1 MLLLHDVFLDWPGA
15 IMAQNLESGFSSAAP
30 DAARAVA
37 GAHDETPSATRTKP
51 FSPDRPDD
59 SAPGAP
65 ATLGE
70 ALDLAHSQSVRQTL
84 RRAGW
89 ISVNRS
95 QDQPSVD
102 GRDLFVAALESGKD
116 KPPLSTVGSLFGW
129 IKQRNGKAL
138 FDFLERAVPSADDNR
153 DLAAVVLTKRARSLL
168 ARALLIARK
177 TADRADYDDRHI
189 IAALIL
195 PDPNGSNEDVLEL
208 GRDELGINL
217 GEFAASF
224 FELVT
229 KYREGDA
236 DESRAADESLVAWS
250 EIRRD
255 PPPSPLPVLTL
266 AGFTSDSVAIGAGDP
281 LGIAPDVRAFA
292 RLVCLEQAKPP
303 LSICIFGEWGSG
315 KSSFMERLQ
324 WEIDEIVKSE
334 RRLAEES
341 ASRRDGALRFVKD
354 IVQIRFNAWH
364 YADANLWA
372 SLTAVFFDQLRWG
385 GAVGVQRADY
395 QRLIAKVANRV
406 RSLEAGADH
415 AEKSVVDAKRRLE
428 AADRALDKA
437 RKDLTSGDFVVAS
450 HALAKRFDEFQKD
463 SGRKKKLE
471 EIGKILHYENLPS
484 DINAFVDAS
493 AEAAKVSGK
502 IKLIV
507 RVLASGSWA
516 TRWAMLAVVLL
527 AVAGAGLRYPGVEQL
542 GTAVQGLLAW
552 GGGGAA
558 LLAAVLQAFRVAQ
571 PILDGAWTYAKGAE
585 EERRKL
591 REAVEQRNSDVQ
603 QAATKLRD
611 AESAFESAMKPLREY
626 GGDAT
631 ANAPGTILRY
641 FLFEDSDVRDYDK
654 QVGIVSRARRS
665 FEQLN
670 AIAAT
675 ARFERSAQQNQHGA
689 GEMRQEEAGF
699 QVPDRI
705 VLYIDD
711 LDRCSHE
718 QVYAVLQAIHLLL
731 AFELFVVVVGVDVSW
746 VEGAVAKYF
755 EGDVASEE
763 TREAGTRSQLQTHRR
778 KRAADY
784 LEKIFQI
791 AFWLQPLSTG
801 DANGRSSG
809 GTYKAYVDKL
819 FEDNVATAADEF
831 ASGGGET
838 TVERIESGNVTGGPV
853 ASGSDSATG
862 LPEPP
867 QPAHRGDADPDDL
880 AAVRLDPEELK
891 FLTGKVIGDL
901 AGKSPRA
908 VKRFVNIYRIVRARL
923 SDFELAEFLGRD
935 DRPPLYPMAALIAA
949 VETGQRMEV
958 ADSFY
963 AGLKLLPERTATL
976 ASLWNDSDGRLDGAD
991 GKEHMAFKALKDTTR
1006 STAALSAAIEAVDK
1020 KCRGT
1025 GATVENYLRLAQIVR
1040 RYSFNRYH

>member
-1 MLLLHDVFLDWPGA
+1 
-15 IMAQNLESGFSSAAP
+15 MAQTQESDLDGPSYSPGGARIA
-30 DAARAVA
+30 DALGETRKREAKA
-37 GAHDETPSATRTKP
+37 G
-51 FSPDRPDD
+51 
-59 SAPGAP
+59 P

-70 ALDLAHSQSVRQTL
+70 ALELAHSQNIRQTL
-84 RRAGW
+84 RKAGV
-89 ISVNRS
+89 ISLNRS
-95 QDQPSVD
+95 RDQPWVD
-102 GRDLFVAALESGKD
+102 SRDLFVAALDTGKD
-116 KPPLSTVGSLFGW
+116 KPPLSPVGSLFGW
-129 IKQRNGKAL
+129 IQQRNAKGL
-138 FDFLERAVPSADDNR
+138 FDFLERAMPPGDDNR
-153 DLAAVVLTKRARSLL
+153 DLSAVSLTRRARSLL
-168 ARALLIARK
+168 SRAVLIARK
-177 TADRADYDDRHI
+177 AANRDEYDDRHLV
-189 IAALIL
+189 AALIL

-208 GRDELGINL
+208 GREELAINL
-217 GEFAASF
+217 AEFVESF

-229 KYREGDA
+229 KYREVGGDG
-236 DESRAADESLVAWS
+236 SAAGDESLMAWI
-250 EIRRD
+250 EIRKD
-255 PPPSPLPVLTL
+255 PPPSPLPLLTL
-266 AGFTSDSVAIGAGDP
+266 AGFTSDSVATGAGDP

-292 RLVCLEQAKPP
+292 RLICLEQAKPP

-324 WEIDEIVKSE
+324 WEIDQVVKSE
-334 RRLAEES
+334 RTPADES
-341 ASRRDGALRFVKD
+341 ASGRNSAFRFVKD

-385 GAVGVQRADY
+385 GAVGAQRADY

-428 AADRALDKA
+428 AADSALDKA
-437 RKDLTSGDFVVAS
+437 RKDLAAGNFVVAL
-450 HALAKRFDEFQKD
+450 HELAKRFDEFQND
-463 SGRKKKLE
+463 SGYKQRLE
-471 EIGKILHYENLPS
+471 EIGKILDRENLPS
-484 DINAFVDAS
+484 DINAFADAS
-493 AEAAKVSGK
+493 AEAATVSGK
-502 IKLIV
+502 VKLIV

-516 TRWAMLAVVLL
+516 TRWAMLGVVLL
-527 AVAGAGLRYPGVEQL
+527 AVAGAGLRYPGVEGL
-542 GTAVQGLLAW
+542 GDAVQGLLAW
-552 GGGGAA
+552 VGGGAA
-558 LLAAVLQAFRVAQ
+558 LFAGVLQAVRVAQ
-571 PILDGAWTYAKGAE
+571 PIFEGAWTYARSAE
-585 EERRKL
+585 DERRKL
-591 REAVEQRNSDVQ
+591 RDAVAQRSSDAQ
-603 QAATKLRD
+603 QAAAKLKE
-611 AESAFESAMKPLREY
+611 AESALESAMKPLREY

-675 ARFERSAQQNQHGA
+675 ARFERSVQQNEQGA
-689 GEMRQEEAGF
+689 GGMRQEEAGF

-755 EGDVASEE
+755 EGDLNDEG
-763 TREAGTRSQLQTHRR
+763 RESGTRSQLQTHRR

-791 AFWLQPLSTG
+791 AFWLQPLRTG
-801 DANGRSSG
+801 DANDGSSG

-819 FEDNVATAADEF
+819 FEDNVASAADEF
-831 ASGGGET
+831 ETGGGKTMPGRSEG
-838 TVERIESGNVTGGPV
+838 GNGPV
-853 ASGSDSATG
+853 ASGPDFPTG
-862 LPEPP
+862 LAEPP
-867 QPAHRGDADPDDL
+867 KPRAGEDPDDL
-880 AAVRLDPEELK
+880 AAVRLDREELN
-891 FLTGKVIGDL
+891 FLTSKVIGDL

-935 DRPPLYPMAALIAA
+935 DRPPLYPMAVLIAA

-958 ADSFY
+958 ADAFY
-963 AGLKLLPERTATL
+963 SALKLHPETSATL
-976 ASLWNDSDGRLDGAD
+976 ASLWKASDATPGKADS
-991 GKEHMAFKALKDTTR
+991 KEHPAFKALRDTKP
-1006 STAALSAAIEAVDK
+1006 SSALSAAIEAVDR

-1025 GATVENYLRLAQIVR
+1025 GATVENYLRVAQIVR

>member
-1 MLLLHDVFLDWPGA
+1 
-15 IMAQNLESGFSSAAP
+15 MARNLEGGFSPAAP
-30 DAARAVA
+30 EPARD
-37 GAHDETPSATRTKP
+37 GL
-51 FSPDRPDD
+51 RPDD
-59 SAPGAP
+59 EKTSAAAAIRNREMTGAP

-70 ALDLAHSQSVRQTL
+70 ALDLAHSENAARIL
-84 RRAGW
+84 RMAGR
-89 ISVNRS
+89 ISLGRS
-95 QDQPSVD
+95 HDQPSVD
-102 GRDLFVAALESGKD
+102 SLDLLVAALETRKD
-116 KPPLSTVGSLFGW
+116 KPTVSTVASLFDW

-138 FDFLERAVPSADDNR
+138 FDFLERAVAPGDDGR
-153 DLAAVVLTKRARSLL
+153 DLATVSLTKRARALL
-168 ARALLIARK
+168 SRALLIARR
-177 TADRADYDDRHI
+177 TAKRNDYDDRHI

-195 PDPNGSNEDVLEL
+195 PDANGSNEDVLEL
-208 GRDELGINL
+208 GRKEFGINL
-217 GEFAASF
+217 GEFAGSF
-224 FELVT
+224 FESVT
-229 KYREGDA
+229 KYREGA
-236 DESRAADESLVAWS
+236 DTDDESLFAWR

-266 AGFTSDSVAIGAGDP
+266 AGFSSDSVAIGAGDP
-281 LGIAPDVRAFA
+281 LGIVPDVRAFA
-292 RLVCLEQAKPP
+292 RLICLEQAKPP

-324 WEIDEIVKSE
+324 WEIEEVVKSE
-334 RRLAEES
+334 RRHAGENG
-341 ASRRDGALRFVKD
+341 SRRNSALRFVED

-385 GAVGVQRADY
+385 GAVGAQRADY

-415 AEKSVVDAKRRLE
+415 AEKSLVDARRRLE
-428 AADRALDKA
+428 AADSALDKA
-437 RKDLTSGDFVVAS
+437 RKDLAGGNFVVAS
-450 HALAKRFDEFQKD
+450 HQLAKRFEEFQKD
-463 SGRKKKLE
+463 SGHKQRLE
-471 EIGKILHYENLPS
+471 QIGQILDRENLPS
-484 DINAFVDAS
+484 DVNAFADAS
-493 AEAAKVSGK
+493 TEAATVSGK

-516 TRWAMLAVVLL
+516 TRWALLGVVLL
-527 AVAGAGLRYPGVEQL
+527 AVAGAGLRYPGVEGL
-542 GTAVQGLLAW
+542 GEAVQGFVAW

-558 LLAAVLQAFRVAQ
+558 LLAAVLQSFRVAQ

-585 EERRKL
+585 EERQKL
-591 REAVEQRNSDVQ
+591 RASVEQRSSDVQ
-603 QAATKLRD
+603 QAAAKLKE
-611 AESAFESAMKPLREY
+611 AESAFDSAMKPLREY

-631 ANAPGTILRY
+631 ANAPGTILRH

-670 AIAAT
+670 AIAAA
-675 ARFERSAQQNQHGA
+675 ARSERNAQDGA
-689 GEMRQEEAGF
+689 GGMRQEEAGF

-755 EGDVASEE
+755 EGELTNDEI
-763 TREAGTRSQLQTHRR
+763 REAGGRSQLQTHRR

-801 DANGRSSG
+801 DADGDASG

-819 FEDNVATAADEF
+819 FEENVGAAADESE
-831 ASGGGET
+831 AAET
-838 TVERIESGNVTGGPV
+838 TPQRVDRGELTQAPV
-853 ASGSDSATG
+853 ASRPDSATG
-862 LPEPP
+862 VP
-867 QPAHRGDADPDDL
+867 RADEHPDDL

-891 FLTGKVIGDL
+891 FLTSKAIGDL

-958 ADSFY
+958 ADAFY
-963 AGLKLLPERTATL
+963 LALKWLPGRTSLLAVLWKEANERHTEANDPERV
-976 ASLWNDSDGRLDGAD
+976 GV
-991 GKEHMAFKALKDTTR
+991 KALR
-1006 STAALSAAIEAVDK
+1006 NAVQWAPALGPAIDAVDE
-1020 KCRGT
+1020 KCRKSSG
-1025 GATVENYLRLAQIVR
+1025 TVESYLKLAQIVR

>member
-1 MLLLHDVFLDWPGA
+1 
-15 IMAQNLESGFSSAAP
+15 MAQAQES
-30 DAARAVA
+30 
-37 GAHDETPSATRTKP
+37 EY
-51 FSPDRPDD
+51 PDRPPY
-59 SAPGAP
+59 APLGAADAAGESRDREITGAP

-70 ALDLAHSQSVRQTL
+70 ALELAHSEGVRGAL
-84 RRAGW
+84 RFAGW
-89 ISVNRS
+89 ISLS
-95 QDQPSVD
+95 QAGDHPIVD
-102 GRDLFVAALESGKD
+102 SRHLFVAVLATGASDSSDSDGTW
-116 KPPLSTVGSLFGW
+116 LSGW
-129 IKQRNGKAL
+129 IGRNGRGEAL
-138 FDFLERAVPSADDNR
+138 SNYLARVPSGSDDR
-153 DLAAVVLTKRARSLL
+153 DLSALPLTKRARAIL
-168 ARALLIARK
+168 ARALIIAGK
-177 TADRADYDDRHI
+177 TVNRDMYDARHI
-189 IAALIL
+189 IAALTL
-195 PDPNGSNEDVLEL
+195 PDPNDCNDDVLRFARLEFGVEL
-208 GRDELGINL
+208 SGFSDSLFDLVKKDREF
-217 GEFAASF
+217 GETL
-224 FELVT
+224 E
-229 KYREGDA
+229 
-236 DESRAADESLVAWS
+236 AWD

-266 AGFTSDSVAIGAGDP
+266 AGFTSDSVAIGSGDP

-315 KSSFMERLQ
+315 KSTFMERLQ
-324 WEIDEIVKSE
+324 FEIGELVRSE
-334 RRLAEES
+334 KMRSQEN
-341 ASRRDGALRFVKD
+341 ASRRNAPLRFVENV
-354 IVQIRFNAWH
+354 VQIRFNAWH

-385 GAVGVQRADY
+385 GAVGAQRADY
-395 QRLIAKVANRV
+395 QGLIAKVAQRV

-437 RKDLTSGDFVVAS
+437 RKDLTAGDFVVAS
-450 HALAKRFDEFQKD
+450 GGLVKRFEDFQKD
-463 SGRKKKLE
+463 DGRKQKLAE
-471 EIGKILHYENLPS
+471 VGKILNCDDMAS
-484 DINAFVDAS
+484 NINAFVDAS

-502 IKLIV
+502 IKLIG
-507 RVLASGSWA
+507 RVLAGGSWA
-516 TRWAMLAVVLL
+516 TRWAILGIALL
-527 AVAGAGLRYPGVEQL
+527 AVAAAGWRYPGVEGFGAAAQAWL
-542 GTAVQGLLAW
+542 GYA
-552 GGGGAA
+552 GGGAA
-558 LLAAVLQAFRVAQ
+558 LLTAILQAFRVAQ
-571 PILDGAWTYAKGAE
+571 PILDGAWTYAKSAE

-591 REAVEQRNSDVQ
+591 REAVEQRSADAQ
-603 QAATKLRD
+603 QAAARLKD
-611 AESAFESAMKPLREY
+611 AEKTLEGAMKPLREY

-631 ANAPGTILRY
+631 GNAPGTILRY

-670 AIAAT
+670 GIAAA
-675 ARFERSAQQNQHGA
+675 ARSERNARQDHQRGGGA
-689 GEMRQEEAGF
+689 APEDARF

-755 EGDVASEE
+755 EGDLTSDEI
-763 TREAGTRSQLQTHRR
+763 REAGGRPQVQTHRR

-791 AFWLQPLSTG
+791 AFWLQPLNTG
-801 DANGRSSG
+801 DANGGSSS

-819 FEDNVATAADEF
+819 FEDNVGTAADEF
-831 ASGGGET
+831 ETAGAETASDRA
-838 TVERIESGNVTGGPV
+838 ERGTLTGGPA
-853 ASGSDSATG
+853 ASSSDSSVG
-862 LPEPP
+862 PVLPAL
-867 QPAHRGDADPDDL
+867 PAHRAHEDLDDL

-891 FLTGKVIGDL
+891 FLTSKVIGDL

-935 DRPPLYPMAALIAA
+935 DRPPLYPLAALIAA

-958 ADSFY
+958 ADAFY
-963 AGLKLLPERTATL
+963 LALKWLPGRTSLLAALWKEANEGHTEANDPERV
-976 ASLWNDSDGRLDGAD
+976 GV
-991 GKEHMAFKALKDTTR
+991 KALR
-1006 STAALSAAIEAVDK
+1006 NAVQWAPALGPAIDAVDE
-1020 KCRGT
+1020 KCGKSS
-1025 GATVENYLRLAQIVR
+1025 GTVENYLKLAQIIR